1 MFLAKLKELRKNTQA
16 EAESVSR
23 TLTKNEEEEQVAE
36 SISGKLRKNEEEQAE
51 NESISGK
58 LRKNEDYYLIQE
70 INKNENYI
78 VNDILEENK
87 NESILDIKN
96 DIIKDEFEVKVE
108 EAKSVVQTYNTIA
121 YEIIL
126 TAKNALENKN
136 LKSSN
141 SAKRLAKSIVSG
153 KITESHLKK
162 MYDISKNKKENH
174 IDFKL
179 AGGKATVALFNLLK
193 EGLSLDLSLKALY
206 KK

>member
-1 MFLAKLKELRKNTQA
+1 MFLAKLKELRETQA
-16 EAESVSR
+16 RAHNISS
-23 TLTKNEEEEQVAE
+23 TLT
-36 SISGKLRKNEEEQAE
+36 NEEEQAE
-51 NESISGK
+51 QSISRTLKKEEEQEAESISRT
-58 LRKNEDYYLIQE
+58 LTTQKNENHYLIQE
-70 INKNENYI
+70 INKNENNI

-87 NESILDIKN
+87 NERILDIKN
-96 DIIKDEFEVKVE
+96 NIIKDEFEVKVE

-193 EGLSLDLSLKALY
+193 ENIDLSSALKALY

>member
-1 MFLAKLKELRKNTQA
+1 MFLAKLKELREIQKTTQ
-16 EAESVSR
+16 SISS
-23 TLTKNEEEEQVAE
+23 TLT
-36 SISGKLRKNEEEQAE
+36 NEEEQAE
-51 NESISGK
+51 QSISRTLKKEEEQEAESISRT
-58 LRKNEDYYLIQE
+58 LTTQKNEDHYLIQE

-96 DIIKDEFEVKVE
+96 DIIKDEFEVKAE
-108 EAKSVVQTYNTIA
+108 EAKNVVQKYNTIA